1 MSFNQDEIDELLAK
15 YSSYQP
21 NSGEK
26 KSSDEKKSSNE
37 KKSSDD
43 IKAEDKKFEEKVS
56 EAEASKKAEPV
67 KEKSSKEKIIER
79 QAQKEKLSLSG
90 KSSGD
95 KYKVGKS
102 EDDVERVLSRAE
114 IIKNQKKDPD
124 LKKKAEARLKKKKRA
139 NAILNA
145 LLVFF
150 ILVFLGSGAY
160 LGIYFYKI
168 HKAQS
173 GFDDLKSLIRDSS
186 KDKGDDGESTVDP
199 DMVVPKYVNID
210 GVSVQEKFADLY
222 TRNHEF
228 VGWLTVD
235 GTNIDYPVMHTP
247 DDEEKYLRRD
257 FDGNSSS
264 SGTLFVAAA
273 SDPIAPSDN
282 VIIYG
287 HNMKAGTMFHSL
299 LNFEK
304 KEYYE
309 EHKLIEFDTIE
320 EDAQYEVIAAFRT
333 KIDESDPSLYKYY
346 EFHNASSEEEFNEY
360 VSKVKSMTPYEIE
373 ATAKYG
379 DKLITLSTCAYHAEE
394 GRYVIVAK
402 KL

>member
-1 MSFNQDEIDELLAK
+1 MSFNQDEIDEILAK

-21 NSGEK
+21 NS
-26 KSSDEKKSSNE
+26 DEKKYE
-37 KKSSDD
+37 
-43 IKAEDKKFEEKVS
+43 EEEKGS
-56 EAEASKKAEPV
+56 EKPLDEV
-67 KEKSSKEKIIER
+67 
-79 QAQKEKLSLSG
+79 
-90 KSSGD
+90 D
-95 KYKVGKS
+95 
-102 EDDVERVLSRAE
+102 RVLSRAE
-114 IIKNQKKDPD
+114 IIKQQQKKDPD
-124 LKKKAEARLKKKKRA
+124 IKKKAAAKLRKKKRA

-160 LGIYFYKI
+160 LGLYFYKI

-186 KDKGDDGESTVDP
+186 DDKGDNGEESSVDP

-228 VGWLTVD
+228 IGWLTVD

-373 ATAKYG
+373 TTAKYG
-379 DKLITLSTCAYHAEE
+379 DKLITLSTCAYHADE

>member
-56 EAEASKKAEPV
+56 EAEASKNAEPV

>member
-186 KDKGDDGESTVDP
+186 KDKGDDGESTVDS

>member
-90 KSSGD
+90 NSSGD

-186 KDKGDDGESTVDP
+186 KDKGDEGESTVDP

-333 KIDESDPSLYKYY
+333 KIDESDPNLYKYY

>member
-1 MSFNQDEIDELLAK
+1 MSFNQEEIDEILAK
-15 YSSYQP
+15 YSSYKP
-21 NSGEK
+21 NSDNKKTEDIKLEDKKSEDKKPDERLFEK
-26 KSSDEKKSSNE
+26 NNTDKEALKSSD
-37 KKSSDD
+37 
-43 IKAEDKKFEEKVS
+43 VS
-56 EAEASKKAEPV
+56 

-90 KSSGD
+90 KSSDG
-95 KYKVGKS
+95 KNRTGKS
-102 EDDVERVLSRAE
+102 EDDVDRVLSRAE
-114 IIKNQKKDPD
+114 IIKQQQKKDPD
-124 LKKKAEARLKKKKRA
+124 IKKKAAAKLRKKKRA

-160 LGIYFYKI
+160 LGLYFYKI

-186 KDKGDDGESTVDP
+186 KDKGDEGESTVDP

-333 KIDESDPSLYKYY
+333 KIDESDPNLYKYY

-360 VSKVKSMTPYEIE
+360 VTKVKSMTPYEIE

>member
-56 EAEASKKAEPV
+56 EAEASKNAEPV

-95 KYKVGKS
+95 KKNDKS
-102 EDDVERVLSRAE
+102 KDDVDRVLSRAE
-114 IIKNQKKDPD
+114 IIKQQKKDPD
-124 LKKKAEARLKKKKRA
+124 LKKKAAAKLKKKKRA

-160 LGIYFYKI
+160 LGLYFYKI

>member
-26 KSSDEKKSSNE
+26 KSSDEKKSTKE

-56 EAEASKKAEPV
+56 EAEASKNAEPV

-95 KYKVGKS
+95 KKNDKS
-102 EDDVERVLSRAE
+102 KDDVDRVLSRAE
-114 IIKNQKKDPD
+114 IIKQQKKDPD
-124 LKKKAEARLKKKKRA
+124 IKKKAEARLKKKKRA

-160 LGIYFYKI
+160 LGLYFYKI

-173 GFDDLKSLIRDSS
+173 GFDDLKSLIRDSG

>member
-1 MSFNQDEIDELLAK
+1 MSFDQDEIDELLAK

-56 EAEASKKAEPV
+56 EAEASKNAEPV

-90 KSSGD
+90 KSSDD
-95 KYKVGKS
+95 KKNDKS
-102 EDDVERVLSRAE
+102 KDDVDRVLSRAE
-114 IIKNQKKDPD
+114 IIKQQKKDPD
-124 LKKKAEARLKKKKRA
+124 LKKKAAAKLKKKKRA

>member
-56 EAEASKKAEPV
+56 EAEASKNAEPV

-95 KYKVGKS
+95 KKNDKS
-102 EDDVERVLSRAE
+102 KDDVDRVLSRAE
-114 IIKNQKKDPD
+114 IIKQQKKDPD
-124 LKKKAEARLKKKKRA
+124 IKKKAAAKLKKKKRA

-186 KDKGDDGESTVDP
+186 KDKVDDGESTVDP

>member
-43 IKAEDKKFEEKVS
+43 IKAEDKIFEEKVS
-56 EAEASKKAEPV
+56 EAEASKNAEPV

-95 KYKVGKS
+95 KKNDKS
-102 EDDVERVLSRAE
+102 KDDVDRVLSRAE
-114 IIKNQKKDPD
+114 IIKQQKKDPD
-124 LKKKAEARLKKKKRA
+124 IKKKAAAKLKKKKRT

-160 LGIYFYKI
+160 LGLYFYKI

>member
-56 EAEASKKAEPV
+56 EAEASKNAEPV

-95 KYKVGKS
+95 KKNDKS
-102 EDDVERVLSRAE
+102 KDDVDRVLSRAE
-114 IIKNQKKDPD
+114 IIKQQKKDPD
-124 LKKKAEARLKKKKRA
+124 IKKKAAAKLKKKKRA

-160 LGIYFYKI
+160 LGLYFYKI

>member
-56 EAEASKKAEPV
+56 EAEASKNAEPV

-95 KYKVGKS
+95 KKNDKS
-102 EDDVERVLSRAE
+102 KDDVDRVLSRAE
-114 IIKNQKKDPD
+114 IIKQQKKDPD
-124 LKKKAEARLKKKKRA
+124 IKKKAEARLKKKKRA

-160 LGIYFYKI
+160 LGLYFYKI

-333 KIDESDPSLYKYY
+333 KIDESDSSLYKYY